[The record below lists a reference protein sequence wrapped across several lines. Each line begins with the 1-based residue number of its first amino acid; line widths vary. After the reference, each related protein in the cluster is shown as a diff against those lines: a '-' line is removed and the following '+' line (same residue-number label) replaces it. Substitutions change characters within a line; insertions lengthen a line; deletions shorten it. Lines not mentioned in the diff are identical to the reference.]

1 MKLPV
6 LPTSLTASRECL
18 VLFRSLADS
27 LALCYYSAVLCS
39 LLLHLMATASRPP
52 HFSTA
57 LYFLSIDTAIF
68 IFYTLPSLFSF
79 FFFLNDPAPP
89 EISPFPL
96 PDPLPIK
103 GSSPRPFS
111 SANAPAGSTSLP
123 LAALTSMPVSVGTPV
138 AKVPAKASRSSRRR
152 MRPRRPPL
160 CS

>member
-1 MKLPV
+1 MREGKAIRRLEPTLNALFSLRHCRANLSPHPLP
-6 LPTSLTASRECL
+6 PSSPIHL
-18 VLFRSLADS
+18 VSAFPPPSQPFHHFFF
-27 LALCYYSAVLCS
+27 LCPLHS
-39 LLLHLMATASRPP
+39 LLL
-52 HFSTA
+52 
-57 LYFLSIDTAIF
+57 
-68 IFYTLPSLFSF
+68 F

-96 PDPLPIK
+96 PAPFPIK